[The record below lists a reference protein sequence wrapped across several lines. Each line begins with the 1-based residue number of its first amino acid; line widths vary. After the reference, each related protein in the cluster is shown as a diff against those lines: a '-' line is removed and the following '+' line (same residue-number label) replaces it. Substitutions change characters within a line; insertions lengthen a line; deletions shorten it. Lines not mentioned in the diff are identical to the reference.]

1 MCALKILTN
10 EDLCAPTDEDKR
22 FGHLGTR
29 DSIDPSVFYDYP
41 GKTSALVK
49 AAHDLAE
56 EIRRGNMLLAPLPIE
71 ISRRLPT
78 QKQLLWGHPQSYL
91 TALEAASREA
101 RARAES
107 GLDTIHSF
115 GFHADVSAGT
125 YHAALRSVGTAFDA
139 VDHVMAHPTTTAF
152 ALVWPPGHHAE
163 PTLAMGFCY
172 LSTAALAAL
181 YARDHATRA
190 DSNRPNRVV
199 LIDIDHHSGN
209 GSAAILANQPEILF
223 VDQLYRSPYDE
234 TLKRYTDGDYDSAT
248 DSYIGSGRE
257 FTYTKEDTT
266 LDHRLPI
273 ERKAEA

>member
-1 MCALKILTN
+1 
-10 EDLCAPTDEDKR
+10 
-22 FGHLGTR
+22 
-29 DSIDPSVFYDYP
+29 
-41 GKTSALVK
+41 
-49 AAHDLAE
+49 
-56 EIRRGNMLLAPLPIE
+56 
-71 ISRRLPT
+71 
-78 QKQLLWGHPQSYL
+78 
-91 TALEAASREA
+91 
-101 RARAES
+101 
-107 GLDTIHSF
+107 
-115 GFHADVSAGT
+115 
-125 YHAALRSVGTAFDA
+125 
-139 VDHVMAHPTTTAF
+139 MAHPTTTAF

-209 GSAAILANQPEILF
+209 GSAAILANQSEILF

-257 FTYTKEDTT
+257 FPYTKEDTT
-266 LDHRLPI
+266 LGATPHPTVAAPNIVSVVFEGPHKAQQIETRFSSEVIPRVLAFKPDIVLWSLGVDSAKGDPLGGLGLEPDSYYRIIKSVRTVLPEARQCGVLEGGYDLTIGPKCLKPALIALHERL
-273 ERKAEA
+273 